1 MTVRLNNT
9 SKGILYLI
17 TSAFF
22 FALMAVFVR
31 LSGDLF
37 FMQKAFFR
45 NLVAFIIAF
54 AGIFKDLKTKGRE
67 AIAIPK
73 GALLYLFLRAIAGTV
88 GIFGNFYAIDHLV
101 LSDASILNKM
111 APFFAIVF
119 SLLLTKEKIK
129 PIPLLAV
136 IIAFLGAMLVVK
148 PSFNFTQMVPTLSG
162 FMSGVGAGF
171 AYACVRKLGLL
182 KCNGKIIIVFFS
194 GFSLLLCL
202 PYLIFCFE
210 PMTWLQLL
218 FLIGAGSCAAAG
230 QFTITAAYF
239 YAPAGKISI
248 YDYTQI
254 IFSTALGLIFF
265 GDLPDWLSV
274 TGYLIIIAMAV
285 MNFVYN
291 LRQDKIAAAEVSIP
305 ADASPSENQNS
316 EE

>member
-1 MTVRLNNT
+1 MTVKLSNT
-9 SKGILYLI
+9 SKGIICLI
-17 TSAFF
+17 ASAFF

-37 FMQKAFFR
+37 FLQKAFFR
-45 NLVAFIIAF
+45 NVVAFVIALFGII
-54 AGIFKDLKTKGRE
+54 KDLRTKGKE

-73 GALLYLFLRAIAGTV
+73 GALLYLFLRAIAGSV
-88 GIFGNFYAIDHLV
+88 GIVGNFYAIDHLV

-111 APFFAIVF
+111 APFFAIIF
-119 SLLLTKEKIK
+119 SLFLTKEKIK
-129 PIPLLAV
+129 PVPLIAV

-148 PSFNFTQMVPTLSG
+148 PSFDFSKSLPTFAG

-182 KCNGKIIIVFFS
+182 KCNGKVIILFFS

-202 PYLIFCFE
+202 PYMLFWYE

-218 FLIGAGSCAAAG
+218 FLICAGACAAGG

-274 TGYLIIIAMAV
+274 TGYIIIISMAV
-285 MNFVYN
+285 MNFIYN
-291 LRQDKIAAAEVSIP
+291 SRKDWEAVISGPSVSV
-305 ADASPSENQNS
+305 AS
-316 EE
+316 EEEQKQ